1 MRSRGLVVAIA
12 VVLAVLAAVG
22 VIVYTSNVKTDAV
35 NANTV
40 PVVVSAQDI
49 PANTQLD
56 PLIQQGVFS
65 IANVPQDVVVTNAVT
80 STDQLQGKTATA
92 PIYANEAIP
101 LARVTSTNL
110 LGISPGNVGLGLE
123 VDGQA
128 AVNGNIQQG
137 DNVAL
142 WATFPRGTLVTK
154 QSLKV
159 LLTPAQLQKA
169 IQQALGGT
177 AASASNSDLIQMQAN
192 FTVTLVR
199 SVKVLS
205 AQNPPVD
212 TSTGRSS
219 AGASLFVLDM
229 TPADAQLT
237 VFATGAATLYM
248 GLLPPDNK
256 EGYAQPGTVGVPYG
270 RVVGVSK

>member
-22 VIVYTSNVKTDAV
+22 VIVYTSSVKENAV
-35 NANTV
+35 NENTV
-40 PVVVSAQDI
+40 PVIVSSQDI
-49 PANTQLD
+49 PASTQLQ
-56 PLIQQGVFS
+56 PLIDQGVFTT
-65 IANVPQDVVVTNAVT
+65 ANVPQSVVVADAVT
-80 STDQLQGKTATA
+80 TLDELSGKTATA

-101 LARVTSTNL
+101 LGRVTSTNV

-123 VDGQA
+123 VQGQA
-128 AVNGNIQQG
+128 AVNGSIQQG
-137 DNVAL
+137 DNVVL
-142 WATFPRGTLVTK
+142 WATFPRGSLVTK

-159 LLTPAQLQKA
+159 LLTPAQLTKA
-169 IQQALGGT
+169 LQQALGGQ
-177 AASASNSDLIQMQAN
+177 ASGSANPNVIQMQTD
-192 FTVTLVR
+192 FTVTLVK
-199 SVKVLS
+199 SVQVLS
-205 AQNPPVD
+205 AQNPAVD

-219 AGASLFVLDM
+219 SGASTFVLNM
-229 TPADAQLT
+229 TPPDAQLT

-256 EGYAQPGTVGVPYG
+256 DGYNQPGTVGVPYG